1 MKVAVSSPH
10 AYLAGALNTPTRV
23 FQHQELDAV
32 LRCKVHLDP
41 PAAARAAD
49 RTMRGGDTKG
59 EYGDTKG
66 EYRDTKGEWSIET
79 LKGSI
84 ETLKGSGDESSS
96 QLPTRP
102 YLAGALNT
110 PTRD

>member
-66 EYRDTKGEWSIET
+66 EYRH
-79 LKGSI
+79 
-84 ETLKGSGDESSS
+84 
-96 QLPTRP
+96 
-102 YLAGALNT
+102 
-110 PTRD
+110 